1 MREISKN
8 QIGQLKVFKFGG
20 ASVRDAESVQNMAAI
35 IAAHQNEKLLVVVS
49 AMGKMTNA
57 FEAILAKTIDEE
69 PIEDSIQE
77 VKDFHANILR
87 GLGLSGDTDLNQD
100 LEEIYEQLVFGLN
113 GFSSALG
120 YDYIYDQTVS
130 LAEVIS
136 TRIVSAYLN
145 KEGINTLW
153 VDARKVVKTNNT
165 HRLAMVDW
173 GATQAMIKSQ
183 VLPQLE
189 TQIVLTQGFIGSNAK
204 YNTTTLGREGSDFSA
219 AIFATSLNADSVTI
233 WKDVPGVLN
242 ADPKKFENTKLYE
255 RLPYKEA
262 AEMTYYGASVIHPKT
277 IKPLAQKGIPLYV
290 RSFQNMDE
298 PGTIIEECIVPNL
311 NPAIIHKDNQ
321 TVISFKISDF
331 SFINESHIHT
341 IFDHIKRLN
350 LTINLMQ
357 NSAISFTI
365 CMDDNPKKREQL
377 RTSLLEEFLIY
388 YNEGLEMITVKN
400 YNQDTINELMKGK
413 QVIIEQRSRNN
424 FQMVYKVN

>member
-1 MREISKN
+1 M
-8 QIGQLKVFKFGG
+8 KVFKFGG
-20 ASVRDAESVQNMAAI
+20 ASVKDAASVQNMCKI
-35 IAAHQNEKLLVVVS
+35 ISAHKEDRLVIVVS

-57 FEAILAKTIDEE
+57 FESVLAKSIDEE
-69 PIEDSIQE
+69 PIDAPIQAIQDYHNE
-77 VKDFHANILR
+77 IIKS
-87 GLGLSGDTDLNQD
+87 LGLSSQPDLLQD
-100 LEEIYEQLVFGLN
+100 LDEIYEQLIHGFN
-113 GFSSALG
+113 GYSSSFG
-120 YDYIYDQTVS
+120 YDFVYDQTVS

-136 TRIVSAYLN
+136 TKIVAAYLN
-145 KEGINTLW
+145 KEGLPTEW

-165 HRLAMVDW
+165 HRQAMVDW

-183 VLPQLE
+183 VLPLTE
-189 TQIVLTQGFIGSNAK
+189 EKVVLTQGFIGSNAK

-219 AIFATSLNADSVTI
+219 AIFATSLSADSVTI

-242 ADPKKFENTKLYE
+242 ADPKKFENTKLYD

-290 RSFQNMDE
+290 RSFQDIE
-298 PGTIIEECIVPNL
+298 STGTVIEECLIPNL

-331 SFINESHIHT
+331 SFINETHIHT

-350 LTINLMQ
+350 LSINLMQ

-377 RTSLLEEFLIY
+377 RTALMEEFNIY

-400 YNQDTINELMKGK
+400 YNQETINELMRGK

-424 FQMVYKVN
+424 FQMVYKTAENRA

>member
-1 MREISKN
+1 M
-8 QIGQLKVFKFGG
+8 KVFKFGG
-20 ASVRDAESVQNMAAI
+20 ASVRDAKSVQNMTKI

-57 FEAILAKTIDEE
+57 FEALLEKAIEEE
-69 PIEDSIQE
+69 PAEESILEIQE
-77 VKDFHANILR
+77 FHSNIIQELDLTSHQALR
-87 GLGLSGDTDLNQD
+87 EDM
-100 LEEIYEQLVFGLN
+100 EEIYEQLVHGLN
-113 GFSSALG
+113 GYSSAFG
-120 YDYIYDQTVS
+120 YDFVYDQTVS

-136 TRIVSAYLN
+136 TKIISAYLN
-145 KEGINTLW
+145 KQGINTLW

-165 HRLAMVDW
+165 HRQAMVDW

-183 VLPQLE
+183 VLPQME
-189 TQIVLTQGFIGSNAK
+189 EQVVLTQGFIGSNAK

-219 AIFATSLNADSVTI
+219 AIFATSLNAESVTI

-262 AEMTYYGASVIHPKT
+262 AEMTYYGATVIHPKT

-290 RSFQNMDE
+290 RSFQNME
-298 PGTIIEECIVPNL
+298 ERGTVIEECIVPNL

-331 SFINESHIHT
+331 SFINEGHIHT
-341 IFDHIKRLN
+341 IFDHIKRLD

-377 RTSLLEEFLIY
+377 RTALMEEFRIY

-400 YNQDTINELMKGK
+400 YNQDTINELMEGK
-413 QVIIEQRSRNN
+413 EVIIEQRSRNN

>member
-1 MREISKN
+1 M
-8 QIGQLKVFKFGG
+8 KVFKFGG
-20 ASVRDAESVQNMAAI
+20 ASVKDAQSVQNMSRI
-35 IAAHQNEKLLVVVS
+35 IAAHKNEKLLVVVS

-57 FEAILAKTIDEE
+57 FEALLAKTIDEE
-69 PIEDSIQE
+69 PIEESILEVQE
-77 VKDFHANILR
+77 YHENIIRDLELGSNQLLR
-87 GLGLSGDTDLNQD
+87 ED
-100 LEEIYEQLVFGLN
+100 LEEIYEQLVHGLN
-113 GFSSALG
+113 GYSSVSG
-120 YDYIYDQTVS
+120 YDFVYDQTVS

-136 TRIVSAYLN
+136 TKIIAAYLN
-145 KEGINTLW
+145 QQNIKTTW
-153 VDARKVVKTNNT
+153 VDARKVVKTNNI
-165 HRLAMVDW
+165 HRQAMVDW
-173 GATQAMIKSQ
+173 GATQAMVKSQ
-183 VLPQLE
+183 VLPLAKDGV
-189 TQIVLTQGFIGSNAK
+189 ILTQGFIGSNAK

-219 AIFATSLNADSVTI
+219 AIFATSINAESVTI

-242 ADPKKFENTKLYE
+242 ADPKKFANTKLYE

-277 IKPLAQKGIPLYV
+277 IKPLAQKGIPLFV
-290 RSFQNMDE
+290 RSFQNVE
-298 PGTIIEECIVPNL
+298 ESGTTIEECVIPNL
-311 NPAIIHKDNQ
+311 NPAIIHKDSQ

-377 RTSLLEEFLIY
+377 RTALMEEFSIY

-400 YNQDTINELMKGK
+400 YNQETISELMQGK

>member
-1 MREISKN
+1 MREISKKE
-8 QIGQLKVFKFGG
+8 IGHLKVFKFGG
-20 ASVRDAESVQNMAAI
+20 ASVRDAKSVQNMTKI

-57 FEAILAKTIDEE
+57 FEALLEKAIEEE
-69 PIEDSIQE
+69 PAEESILEIQE
-77 VKDFHANILR
+77 FHSNIIQELDLTSHQALR
-87 GLGLSGDTDLNQD
+87 EDM
-100 LEEIYEQLVFGLN
+100 EEIYEQLVHGLN
-113 GFSSALG
+113 GYSSAFG
-120 YDYIYDQTVS
+120 YDFVYDQTVS

-136 TRIVSAYLN
+136 TKIISAYLN
-145 KEGINTLW
+145 KQGINTLW

-165 HRLAMVDW
+165 HRQAMVDW

-183 VLPQLE
+183 VLPQME
-189 TQIVLTQGFIGSNAK
+189 EQVVLTQGFIGSNAK

-219 AIFATSLNADSVTI
+219 AIFATSLNAESVTI

-262 AEMTYYGASVIHPKT
+262 AEMTYYGATVIHPKT

-290 RSFQNMDE
+290 RSFQNME
-298 PGTIIEECIVPNL
+298 ERGTVIEECIVPNL

-331 SFINESHIHT
+331 SFINEGHIHT
-341 IFDHIKRLN
+341 IFDHIKRLD

-377 RTSLLEEFLIY
+377 RTALMEEFRIY

-400 YNQDTINELMKGK
+400 YNQDTINELMEGK
-413 QVIIEQRSRNN
+413 EVIIEQRSRNN

>member
-1 MREISKN
+1 MREISKKE
-8 QIGQLKVFKFGG
+8 IGHLKVFKFGG
-20 ASVRDAESVQNMAAI
+20 ASVRDAKSVQNMTKI
-35 IAAHQNEKLLVVVS
+35 IAAHQGEKLLVVVS

-57 FEAILAKTIDEE
+57 FEALLEKAIEEE
-69 PIEDSIQE
+69 PAEESILEIQE
-77 VKDFHANILR
+77 FHSNIIQELDLTSHQALR
-87 GLGLSGDTDLNQD
+87 EDM
-100 LEEIYEQLVFGLN
+100 EEIYEQLVHGLN
-113 GFSSALG
+113 GYSSAFG
-120 YDYIYDQTVS
+120 YDFVYDQTVS

-136 TRIVSAYLN
+136 TKIISAYLN
-145 KEGINTLW
+145 KQGINTLW

-165 HRLAMVDW
+165 HRQAMVDW

-183 VLPQLE
+183 VLPQME
-189 TQIVLTQGFIGSNAK
+189 EQVVLTQGFIGSNAK

-219 AIFATSLNADSVTI
+219 AIFATSLNAESVTI

-262 AEMTYYGASVIHPKT
+262 AEMTYYGATVIHPKT

-290 RSFQNMDE
+290 RSFQNME
-298 PGTIIEECIVPNL
+298 EHGTVIEECIVPNL

-331 SFINESHIHT
+331 SFINEGHIHT
-341 IFDHIKRLN
+341 IFDHIKRLD

-377 RTSLLEEFLIY
+377 RTALMEEFRIY

-400 YNQDTINELMKGK
+400 YNQDTINELMEGK
-413 QVIIEQRSRNN
+413 EVIIEQRSRNN

>member
-1 MREISKN
+1 MREISKKE
-8 QIGQLKVFKFGG
+8 IGHLKVFKFGG
-20 ASVRDAESVQNMAAI
+20 ASVRDAKSVQNMTKI
-35 IAAHQNEKLLVVVS
+35 IAAHQGEKLLVVVS

-57 FEAILAKTIDEE
+57 FEALLEKAIEEE
-69 PIEDSIQE
+69 PAEESILEIQE
-77 VKDFHANILR
+77 FHSNIIQELDLTSHQALR
-87 GLGLSGDTDLNQD
+87 EDM
-100 LEEIYEQLVFGLN
+100 EEIYEQLIHGLN
-113 GFSSALG
+113 GYSSAFG
-120 YDYIYDQTVS
+120 YDFVYDQTVS

-136 TRIVSAYLN
+136 TKIISAYLN
-145 KEGINTLW
+145 KQGINTLW

-165 HRLAMVDW
+165 HRQAMVDW

-183 VLPQLE
+183 VLPQME
-189 TQIVLTQGFIGSNAK
+189 EQVVLTQGFIGSNAK

-219 AIFATSLNADSVTI
+219 AIFATSLNAESVTI

-262 AEMTYYGASVIHPKT
+262 AEMTYYGATVIHPKT

-290 RSFQNMDE
+290 RSFQNME
-298 PGTIIEECIVPNL
+298 ERGTVIEECIVPNL

-331 SFINESHIHT
+331 SFINEGHIHT
-341 IFDHIKRLN
+341 IFDHIKRLD

-377 RTSLLEEFLIY
+377 RTALMEEFRIY

-400 YNQDTINELMKGK
+400 YNQDTINELMEGK
-413 QVIIEQRSRNN
+413 EVIIEQRSRNN

>member
-1 MREISKN
+1 MREISKKE
-8 QIGQLKVFKFGG
+8 IGHLKVFKFGG
-20 ASVRDAESVQNMAAI
+20 ASVRDAESVQNMTKI
-35 IAAHQNEKLLVVVS
+35 IAAHQGEKLLVVVS

-57 FEAILAKTIDEE
+57 FEALLEKAIEEE
-69 PIEDSIQE
+69 PAEESILEIQE
-77 VKDFHANILR
+77 FHSNIIQELDLTSHQALR
-87 GLGLSGDTDLNQD
+87 EDM
-100 LEEIYEQLVFGLN
+100 EEIYEQLVHGLN
-113 GFSSALG
+113 GYSSAFG
-120 YDYIYDQTVS
+120 YDFVYDQTVS

-136 TRIVSAYLN
+136 TKIISAYLN
-145 KEGINTLW
+145 KQGINTLW

-165 HRLAMVDW
+165 HRQAMVDW

-183 VLPQLE
+183 VLPQME
-189 TQIVLTQGFIGSNAK
+189 EQVVLTQGFIGSNAK

-219 AIFATSLNADSVTI
+219 AIFATSLNAESVTI

-262 AEMTYYGASVIHPKT
+262 AEMTYYGATVIHPKT

-290 RSFQNMDE
+290 RSFQNME
-298 PGTIIEECIVPNL
+298 ERGTVIEECIVPNL

-331 SFINESHIHT
+331 SFINEGHIHT
-341 IFDHIKRLN
+341 IFDHIKRLD

-377 RTSLLEEFLIY
+377 RTALMEEFRIY

-400 YNQDTINELMKGK
+400 YNQDTINELMEGK
-413 QVIIEQRSRNN
+413 EVIIEQRSRNN